1 MEPTA
6 QPKKQQSNRDDK
18 ELVSLLNLSDRAKA
32 CAQNDESGHRHSLIY
47 SYRKKT
53 TYGKSSIMEKNLD
66 LRNSSV
72 FICRDHS
79 QMQPVSENAIGIL

>member
-32 CAQNDESGHRHSLIY
+32 CARNDRSGHRHSLIFLY
-47 SYRKKT
+47 K
-53 TYGKSSIMEKNLD
+53 
-66 LRNSSV
+66 
-72 FICRDHS
+72 
-79 QMQPVSENAIGIL
+79 

>member
-32 CAQNDESGHRHSLIY
+32 CAQNDESGHRHSLIFLY
-47 SYRKKT
+47 K
-53 TYGKSSIMEKNLD
+53 
-66 LRNSSV
+66 
-72 FICRDHS
+72 
-79 QMQPVSENAIGIL
+79 